1 MNILPETM
9 VVFIDEVV
17 RTNKMVIIMIQITSV
32 NNRKEIM
39 IVSVSSVI
47 WAVY

>member
-1 MNILPETM
+1 M
-9 VVFIDEVV
+9 VFIDEVV